1 MLKHWLSTFSH
12 QRNKTISSTSKG
24 FYTAVAKKAITVLLI
39 LLLFMFC
46 VYYTHLIWKE
56 YLCKQEFPVL
66 ANLLSNKKKRMKR
79 IQNGTISFLAFKNHH
94 AWHILLWKWNI
105 QNDISC
111 IWFAFILKLYFQIR
125 HEDSISTSAIRKTA

>member
-1 MLKHWLSTFSH
+1 MLKHWLSTLSLW
-12 QRNKTISSTSKG
+12 RNKRISSTSKG

-39 LLLFMFC
+39 LLFC

-66 ANLLSNKKKRMKR
+66 ANLLSNKKKKMKR
-79 IQNGTISFLAFKNHH
+79 IQNGTRSFSFKNHQ
-94 AWHILLWKWNI
+94 ASHILLWKWNI

-111 IWFAFILKLYFQIR
+111 IWFAFILKLHFQIR
-125 HEDSISTSAIRKTA
+125 HEDSISTSAIRYT